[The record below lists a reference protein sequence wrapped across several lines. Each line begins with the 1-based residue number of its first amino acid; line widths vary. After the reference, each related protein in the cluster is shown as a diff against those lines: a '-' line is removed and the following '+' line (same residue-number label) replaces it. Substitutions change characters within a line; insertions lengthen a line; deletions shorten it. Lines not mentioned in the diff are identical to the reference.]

1 MIPDWANE
9 DLEKRLSEAVDSY
22 VKQEKERKTRFSVE
36 NDLIKILEQS
46 QSNATKRNAKLVVK
60 LFQGKKPLLCFK
72 VKAELNRQKVAE
84 IDFFEKN
91 SFLRVKIIVYTLRKE
106 TSQHHFLK

>member
-1 MIPDWANE
+1 M
-9 DLEKRLSEAVDSY
+9 DSY

-36 NDLIKILEQS
+36 NDLTKILEQS

-60 LFQGKKPLLCFK
+60 LFQGKKPLLCFEFK
-72 VKAELNRQKVAE
+72 EFNGQKVAD
-84 IDFFEKN
+84 IDLFEKN